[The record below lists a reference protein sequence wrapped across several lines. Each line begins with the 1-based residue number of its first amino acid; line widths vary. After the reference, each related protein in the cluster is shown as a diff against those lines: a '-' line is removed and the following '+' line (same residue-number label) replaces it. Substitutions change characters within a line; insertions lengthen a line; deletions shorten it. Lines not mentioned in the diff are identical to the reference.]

1 MGLPAI
7 STLTSQKERVL
18 VFFLFSLEPRPAA
31 SFNFY
36 HLLAGPLSKVI
47 LGIRASIYE
56 FGGQGDIQSLTS
68 SPVVTLSE
76 IFVQEVLVWRK
87 CDS

>member
-1 MGLPAI
+1 M
-7 STLTSQKERVL
+7 ERVSSL
-18 VFFLFSLEPRPAA
+18 VSLLIRKLLNQGPALVHLIILNCFLRASSLNTAT
-31 SFNFY
+31 
-36 HLLAGPLSKVI
+36 V
-47 LGIRASIYE
+47 GIRVSIYE